1 MVSSHAREL
10 FDQSI
15 EMSFG
20 AYHQKMK
27 KEQEA
32 GRLTDEE
39 RKELDRVRER
49 IRALKRL
56 VPGDFKNEPQSGCY
70 DFATRLIDQ
79 WFYRRGMDFRFSPRQ
94 LEEIC
99 EHDMSEYR
107 YISLVDTCLGM
118 SNLERVI
125 GKNKKLRVRL
135 LDLSRNNL
143 GDDFIPVFHRWFDV
157 KTLQYLNLSNNSIS
171 YTALEPF
178 FSELTFPQLKT
189 LILPSYPGKEPALPS
204 DDFKGL
210 KIAFQNDHPDT
221 KIRLL

>member
-70 DFATRLIDQ
+70 DFATR
-79 WFYRRGMDFRFSPRQ
+79 FVP
-94 LEEIC
+94 
-99 EHDMSEYR
+99 
-107 YISLVDTCLGM
+107 
-118 SNLERVI
+118 
-125 GKNKKLRVRL
+125 
-135 LDLSRNNL
+135 
-143 GDDFIPVFHRWFDV
+143 
-157 KTLQYLNLSNNSIS
+157 
-171 YTALEPF
+171 
-178 FSELTFPQLKT
+178 
-189 LILPSYPGKEPALPS
+189 
-204 DDFKGL
+204 
-210 KIAFQNDHPDT
+210 
-221 KIRLL
+221 